1 VSAERELD
9 TMNLGA
15 PELAI
20 GEALMSLNSSP
31 PTTGVQLVDLAKSFG
46 AVQAVQ
52 GVDITVARGET
63 VALLGPNGA
72 GKSTTIDMMLG
83 LTRPDRGHVVLF
95 GMPPVDAIKAG
106 AVGVMLQTGALIRDL
121 SVRELIT
128 MMASLYPDPL
138 GVEEV
143 LDVAALSEVA
153 ERRTQKL
160 SGGQTQR
167 ARFAIALVSNPDL
180 LVLDEPTVGLDV
192 EARRG
197 FWTVMRAFAARGKT
211 VVFATHYLEEA
222 DAYADRVVLMSRG
235 RVVADGPSTEIKA
248 RVGRRTIR
256 ATLADVD
263 LHALTCLP
271 GVAVADRHGDSVAL
285 QCTDADSAVRA
296 LLSAYPGAH
305 DIEIRGAALEEAF
318 LELTAD
324 GVGMA
329 VPEESR

>member
-1 VSAERELD
+1 VTYR
-9 TMNLGA
+9 LGSHH
-15 PELAI
+15 
-20 GEALMSLNSSP
+20 ALINPRVPVITVMSLSSSP

-52 GVDITVARGET
+52 GVDISVAPGET

-83 LTRPDRGHVVLF
+83 LTRPDRGHVELF
-95 GMPPVDAIKAG
+95 GMPPAGAIKAG

-138 GVEEV
+138 GVEELLELARV
-143 LDVAALSEVA
+143 REVA

-160 SGGQTQR
+160 SGGETR
-167 ARFAIALVSNPDL
+167 VRFAIALVSNPDL
-180 LVLDEPTVGLDV
+180 LVLDEPTVALDV
-192 EARRG
+192 EARHG
-197 FWTVMRAFAARGKT
+197 FWTVMRTFAARGKT

-235 RVVADGPSTEIKA
+235 RVVADGPPTEIKA
-248 RVGRRTIR
+248 RVGGRIIR

-263 LHALTCLP
+263 LRALNALP
-271 GVAVADRHGDSVAL
+271 GVAAADRHGHSVTL
-285 QCTDADSAVRA
+285 HCTDADAAVRA
-296 LLSAYPGAH
+296 LLDSYPDAH

-324 GVGMA
+324 GVGTPVLEM
-329 VPEESR
+329 SR